1 LAGWKD
7 AIALCPLQISLL
19 EHSQTTE
26 AAVTI
31 KAAPKRKEG
40 ESDAHYEGRIM
51 LWMVE
56 VLEPFSKRSQ
66 ARILNF
72 VADHFQEEKA

>member
-1 LAGWKD
+1 M
-7 AIALCPLQISLL
+7 
-19 EHSQTTE
+19 
-26 AAVTI
+26 TI